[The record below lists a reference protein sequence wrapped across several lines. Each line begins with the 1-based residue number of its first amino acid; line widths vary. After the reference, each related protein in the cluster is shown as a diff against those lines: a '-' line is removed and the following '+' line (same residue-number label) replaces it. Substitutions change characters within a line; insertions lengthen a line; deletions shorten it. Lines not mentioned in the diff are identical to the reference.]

1 MLGLGEPFRRKC
13 SSLPVT
19 LPGRGLPHFFVRN
32 ASALP
37 SGCDIRWAQLEG
49 WQLDLGRRVWR
60 RKQDSR
66 RGGQAAGF
74 PAGPPLP
81 PEGGAWPLPPSGAVW
96 SAGHAIPAMQAPGL
110 PSLSCCRC
118 PSLALGPCPCGEPS
132 FQSLSPG
139 SCQAGRGHL
148 GPPHGRLSHVPA
160 RWLWAPLTRRPPVL
174 RPLSFRV
181 TCYMDGMTWRLQVA
195 LCSGL
200 LPSPEPAFLPG
211 SHGTC
216 SRLLINGEG
225 RGSLLS
231 ENELFQGEHGGI
243 CVFSWRFL

>member
-1 MLGLGEPFRRKC
+1 MPPVHLDSRVKQLTDAGVRGAFQTEVFVIVP
-13 SSLPVT
+13 LPCW
-19 LPGRGLPHFFVRN
+19 GGGLPHFVRN

-37 SGCDIRWAQLEG
+37 SGCDIRWAQVEG

-118 PSLALGPCPCGEPS
+118 PSLALGPCPCREDT
-132 FQSLSPG
+132 
-139 SCQAGRGHL
+139 AMR
-148 GPPHGRLSHVPA
+148 
-160 RWLWAPLTRRPPVL
+160 
-174 RPLSFRV
+174 
-181 TCYMDGMTWRLQVA
+181 
-195 LCSGL
+195 
-200 LPSPEPAFLPG
+200 
-211 SHGTC
+211 
-216 SRLLINGEG
+216 
-225 RGSLLS
+225 
-231 ENELFQGEHGGI
+231 
-243 CVFSWRFL
+243 